1 MDVIAAAEAK
11 TNFGALL
18 DKAQREPVKI
28 SKNSRDVAVV
38 MSMEAFDE
46 LQDAKLRLLQQDI
59 RQGLDAI
66 ARGEVVSAA
75 DAFKALD
82 SELED

>member
-1 MDVIAAAEAK
+1 MDTIAAADAK

-38 MSMEAFDE
+38 MSVEAFNE
-46 LQDAKLRLLQQDI
+46 YQHAKLQFLRHEV
-59 RQGLDAI
+59 RKGLDDLE
-66 ARGEVVSAA
+66 RGAVVSAEK
-75 DAFKALD
+75 AFREMD
-82 SELED
+82 RELGE

>member
-1 MDVIAAAEAK
+1 MDVIAAADAK

-38 MSMEAFDE
+38 MSMEVFNE
-46 LQDAKLRLLQQDI
+46 YQEAKLQLLRRDI
-59 RQGLDAI
+59 RVGLDDLE
-66 ARGEVVSAA
+66 RGAVV
-75 DAFKALD
+75 DGDTAFRD
-82 SELED
+82 LEREFD

>member
-1 MDVIAAAEAK
+1 MDVIAAADAK

-46 LQDAKLRLLQQDI
+46 FQQAKLQLLRQDI
-59 RQGLDAI
+59 REGLDDLE
-66 ARGEVVSAA
+66 RGAVVSG
-75 DAFKALD
+75 DQVFR
-82 SELED
+82 SLEKEFGE

>member
-1 MDVIAAAEAK
+1 MDVIAAADAK

-38 MSMEAFDE
+38 MSMEAFNE
-46 LQDAKLRLLQQDI
+46 YQEAKLQLLRRDI
-59 RQGLDAI
+59 QEGLDDL
-66 ARGEVVSAA
+66 ARGSIVDGDKVFRDMERE
-75 DAFKALD
+75 FG
-82 SELED
+82 E

>member
-38 MSMEAFDE
+38 MSMEAFNE
-46 LQDAKLRLLQQDI
+46 YQEAKLQLLRRYI
-59 RQGLDAI
+59 REGLDDLE
-66 ARGEVVSAA
+66 RGAVV
-75 DAFKALD
+75 DGDKAFRD
-82 SELED
+82 LEREFG

>member
-1 MDVIAAAEAK
+1 MDVIAAADAK

-38 MSMEAFDE
+38 MSIETFNDYQE
-46 LQDAKLRLLQQDI
+46 VKLRLLRRDI
-59 RQGLDAI
+59 QEGLDDLKSGA
-66 ARGEVVSAA
+66 VV
-75 DAFKALD
+75 DGDKVFRD
-82 SELED
+82 LEQEFG

>member
-1 MDVIAAAEAK
+1 MDVIAAADAK

-38 MSMEAFDE
+38 MSMEAFAE
-46 LQDAKLRLLQQDI
+46 YQEAKLQLLRRDI
-59 RQGLDAI
+59 REGLDDLE
-66 ARGEVVSAA
+66 RGAVV
-75 DAFKALD
+75 DGDKVFRDLER
-82 SELED
+82 ELG

>member
-1 MDVIAAAEAK
+1 MDVIAAADAK

-38 MSMEAFDE
+38 MSIEAFNE
-46 LQDAKLRLLQQDI
+46 YQEVKLQLLRRDI
-59 RQGLDAI
+59 QEGLNDLK
-66 ARGEVVSAA
+66 RGAVV
-75 DAFKALD
+75 DGDKAFRN
-82 SELED
+82 LEQEFG

>member
-1 MDVIAAAEAK
+1 MDVIAAADAK

-18 DKAQREPVKI
+18 DKAQRGPVKI

-46 LQDAKLRLLQQDI
+46 YQEAKLQLLRRDI
-59 RQGLDAI
+59 REGLNDLERGAVVDADKVF
-66 ARGEVVSAA
+66 RDLER
-75 DAFKALD
+75 
-82 SELED
+82 ELG